1 MKTQL
6 DITSVFGY
14 VLAIAVMYFGA
25 TCGMSEGALV
35 FAPGNL
41 SNFFDPPS
49 IVIVILGT
57 FTALMVSFPLSQFLK
72 MPKHMKIVFF
82 PSVYEPTVY
91 INQLVAFARKARI
104 NGLLALE
111 EDLATIEDPFLK
123 SSMLMVVDSVD
134 PEKVKQQLE
143 SRLDNLSERHSQD
156 AGFYT
161 KAASLAPA
169 FGMIGTLFGLIN
181 MLAQLDD
188 PSTIASNMAVA
199 LITTLYGSVL
209 SNVIFSPMAVKLI
222 ARHEEEYLCD
232 VIICEGVQAIQA
244 GENPRFI
251 REKLISFL
259 PQKERRNFE
268 KGAAKKEKT
277 KKNGKKNKEAG

>member
-6 DITSVFGY
+6 DITSVLGY
-14 VLAIAVMYFGA
+14 VLAIAVLYLGA

-35 FAPGNL
+35 YAPENL
-41 SNFFDPPS
+41 SNFFDAPS
-49 IVIVILGT
+49 IVIVIIGT

-156 AGFYT
+156 SGFYA
-161 KAASLAPA
+161 KAASLSPA

-188 PSTIASNMAVA
+188 PSTIAPNMAVA
-199 LITTLYGSVL
+199 LITTLYGSIMA
-209 SNVIFSPMAVKLI
+209 NVFFSPMAAKLI

-244 GENPRFI
+244 GENPKFI
-251 REKLISFL
+251 QERLTNLL
-259 PQKERRNFE
+259 PIYKQKGIETE
-268 KGAAKKEKT
+268 GGE
-277 KKNGKKNKEAG
+277 